1 MIEDKKAERRKIA
14 KVYLT
19 EANIKQLRGVDK
31 ETKYFDAKRAGLFV
45 KVGKQKLYTRAYYV
59 DGFGK
64 YSPYN
69 RYQDPPF
76 AKNFTQCPP

>member
-45 KVGKQKLYTRAYYV
+45 KVGKQKLN
-59 DGFGK
+59 DNQEDISHKSWG
-64 YSPYN
+64 YSY
-69 RYQDPPF
+69 RQQ
-76 AKNFTQCPP
+76 K